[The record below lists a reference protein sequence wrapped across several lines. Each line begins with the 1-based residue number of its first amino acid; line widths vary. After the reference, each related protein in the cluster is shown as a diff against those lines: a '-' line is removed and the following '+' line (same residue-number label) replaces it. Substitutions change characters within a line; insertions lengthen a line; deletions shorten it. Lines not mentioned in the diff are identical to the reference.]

1 MPPLGRERVVQ
12 AGRRLERDARV
23 ATGLE
28 EAAERRRRR
37 NLRAAAAHL
46 RAQPALG
53 ERGHLL
59 LEPVVERQLD
69 IGLAGEPVE
78 PRLPA
83 RLDRLGA
90 QIAAVGRVDEHRQRS
105 VLALELVQPRGGPDE
120 PRQQPAVLVGAGAAV
135 LVERVGHGE
144 ARGREERRVVDQGG
158 ERRAARVAHRA
169 AARAPRH
176 RGACSNRARAAETTS
191 LNPGRSIANRRPSG
205 GSPVRPAST
214 TSAARYVPSGL
225 G

>member
-1 MPPLGRERVVQ
+1 MPTLGRERVVQ
-12 AGRRLERDARV
+12 AGGRLERDARV
-23 ATGLE
+23 AAGLE
-28 EAAERRRRR
+28 EAAERRGRG

-46 RAQPALG
+46 RAQSALG

-59 LEPVVERQLD
+59 LEPVAERQLD
-69 IGLAGEPVE
+69 VGLAGEPVE

-90 QIAAVGRVDEHRQRS
+90 QVAAVGPVEQHRERS
-105 VLALELVQPRGGPDE
+105 VLALELVQLRGGPDE

-144 ARGREERRVVDQGG
+144 ARGREERRVVDQVR

-169 AARAPRH
+169 AAERIGGGLAEQPGPR
-176 RGACSNRARAAETTS
+176 
-191 LNPGRSIANRRPSG
+191 
-205 GSPVRPAST
+205 SPR
-214 TSAARYVPSGL
+214 
-225 G
+225 